1 MSKREKDKDAIVR
14 IKRED
19 KKILSFMHVERG
31 SDDNTNF
38 SPVFLL
44 SD

>member
-19 KKILSFMHVERG
+19 KKILHSCWKG
-31 SDDNTNF
+31 
-38 SPVFLL
+38 
-44 SD
+44 